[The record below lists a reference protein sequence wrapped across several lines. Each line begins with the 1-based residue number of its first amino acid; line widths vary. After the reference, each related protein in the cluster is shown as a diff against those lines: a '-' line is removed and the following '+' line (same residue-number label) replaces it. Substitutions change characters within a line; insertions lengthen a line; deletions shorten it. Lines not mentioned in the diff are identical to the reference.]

1 MGYARSVIQI
11 TLSDPNLWFIELH
24 KMTCRYQ
31 FKRGGCWRATM
42 SQRLA
47 NSDLYDEGLIDN
59 RNARPL
65 TIAFAT
71 IVTVWMA
78 AFGIVSVS
86 AQVCP
91 HAHQMVQSAVSLVK

>member
-1 MGYARSVIQI
+1 MVYW
-11 TLSDPNLWFIELH
+11 LYE
-24 KMTCRYQ
+24 MTRRYQ
-31 FKRGGCWRATM
+31 FKRGGFWRATM

-47 NSDLYDEGLIDN
+47 NSDLYDEGLLDN

-91 HAHQMVQSAVSLVK
+91 YAHHLVQSAASIDK

>member
-1 MGYARSVIQI
+1 
-11 TLSDPNLWFIELH
+11 
-24 KMTCRYQ
+24 
-31 FKRGGCWRATM
+31 M

-47 NSDLYDEGLIDN
+47 SSGLYDEGLIDH

-91 HAHQMVQSAVSLVK
+91 RPHQIVQSAASIER

>member
-1 MGYARSVIQI
+1 MVYWTSRDDAP
-11 TLSDPNLWFIELH
+11 L
-24 KMTCRYQ
+24 K
-31 FKRGGCWRATM
+31 FKRGGFWRATM

-47 NSDLYDEGLIDN
+47 NSDLYDEGLLDN

-91 HAHQMVQSAVSLVK
+91 YAHHLVQSAASIDK

>member
-11 TLSDPNLWFIELH
+11 TPSDPDLWFIDLYEM
-24 KMTCRYQ
+24 KRRYL
-31 FKRGGCWRATM
+31 FKCGGFWRATM

-71 IVTVWMA
+71 IVAVWMA

-91 HAHQMVQSAVSLVK
+91 HAHQMVQSAASIER

>member
-1 MGYARSVIQI
+1 
-11 TLSDPNLWFIELH
+11 
-24 KMTCRYQ
+24 
-31 FKRGGCWRATM
+31 M

-78 AFGIVSVS
+78 AFAIFSVS
-86 AQVCP
+86 GQVCP
-91 HAHQMVQSAVSLVK
+91 YAHHVIQSAASIER

>member
-1 MGYARSVIQI
+1 
-11 TLSDPNLWFIELH
+11 
-24 KMTCRYQ
+24 
-31 FKRGGCWRATM
+31 M

-91 HAHQMVQSAVSLVK
+91 HAHQMVQSAASIER

>member
-1 MGYARSVIQI
+1 
-11 TLSDPNLWFIELH
+11 
-24 KMTCRYQ
+24 
-31 FKRGGCWRATM
+31 M

-91 HAHQMVQSAVSLVK
+91 YAHQLVQSAASIDR